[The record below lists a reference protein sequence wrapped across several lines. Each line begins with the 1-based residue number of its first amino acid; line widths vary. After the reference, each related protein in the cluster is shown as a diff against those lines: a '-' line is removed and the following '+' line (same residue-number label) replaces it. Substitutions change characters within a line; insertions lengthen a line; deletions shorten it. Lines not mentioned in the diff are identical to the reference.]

1 MRPHHDDGL
10 PMNANPLRLP
20 WGRDEISLAFPP
32 DWEVVGVLSP
42 RQQAPVPDVAAEVRR
57 ALAGCVGSARLRELA
72 RAGARVA
79 IVIDDG
85 SRPTPVALLLPALL
99 EELELAGVARSDI
112 TLVTALGLHRP
123 MSGEEVARRIGEGL
137 VPTIRWINHD
147 CDNAAQLVSLGTTRR
162 GTPVVINRTVAEAD
176 LVVSVGCIEP
186 HIIAGFGGGYKNLVP
201 GVAGRVTVGR
211 NHALNCAPATF
222 AMTGRPV
229 EENPMR
235 QDFEEAAAM
244 LRPPVFIVNAILNGG
259 LEVVRI
265 VAGDPIAAHREGA
278 RISAGLNA
286 VPIPGPAD
294 LVITN
299 SHPMDQDFRQ
309 GMKALA
315 NAIHAVRRGGV
326 LLTLVRAEEGLGVM
340 EMARSGL
347 PVGPGILRLLA
358 PALLPLVRRMPLRGM
373 GEEERFF
380 LYFTLHALRRVKL
393 LMYAPTI
400 STEIRANLPFVEFAH
415 GVEGAIARAGS
426 LARPRPRVLVFPHGG
441 VTYPVLDGGAEGQRG
456 RVAYL

>member
-1 MRPHHDDGL
+1 
-10 PMNANPLRLP
+10 
-20 WGRDEISLAFPP
+20 
-32 DWEVVGVLSP
+32 VLSP
-42 RQQAPVPDVAAEVRR
+42 RQHAPVSDVAAEVRR
-57 ALAGCVGSARLRELA
+57 ALAECIGSARLRTLA

-85 SRPTPVALLLPALL
+85 SRPTPVTLLLPALL
-99 EELELAGVARSDI
+99 EELESAGVTRSDI
-112 TLVTALGLHRP
+112 TIVTALGLHRP
-123 MSGEEVARRIGEGL
+123 MTGEEVARRIGEAL
-137 VPTIRWINHD
+137 LPTIHWINHD
-147 CDNAAQLVSLGTTRR
+147 CDSEAHLVPLGTTRR
-162 GTPVVINRTVAEAD
+162 GTPVVVNRTVAEAD

-235 QDFEEAAAM
+235 QDFEEAGAM
-244 LRPPVFIVNAILNGG
+244 LRPPVFIVNAILNGV
-259 LEVVRI
+259 LQVVRI
-265 VAGDPIAAHREGA
+265 VAGHPIAAHREGT

-286 VPIPGPAD
+286 VPISGPAD
-294 LVITN
+294 IVITD

-340 EMARSGL
+340 GMARRGL
-347 PVGPGILRLLA
+347 PVGPRALRALA
-358 PALLPLVRRMPLRGM
+358 PLLLPLVRRLKLRGM

-380 LYFTLHALRRVKL
+380 LYFALQAIRRVKL

-400 STEIRANLPFVEFAH
+400 APEIRANLPFVEFTDSVDA
-415 GVEGAIARAGS
+415 AIARAAA
-426 LARPRPRVLVFPHGG
+426 LARPRPRVLVFPQGG
-441 VTYPVLDGGAEGQRG
+441 VTYPVLDGGSGGQRG
-456 RVAYL
+456 RGAE